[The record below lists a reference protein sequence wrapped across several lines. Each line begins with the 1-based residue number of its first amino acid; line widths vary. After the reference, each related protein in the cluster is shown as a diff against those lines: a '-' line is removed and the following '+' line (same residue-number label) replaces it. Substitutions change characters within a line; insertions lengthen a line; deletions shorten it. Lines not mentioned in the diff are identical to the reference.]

1 MSCFAGRHCF
11 VVRCNILTYL
21 ASFPSCSSEHL
32 ETLIGWLQ
40 FLSPDGL
47 GWDQAIR
54 QILQDSKQSFH
65 SRMHSPESADSGASD
80 SSSASTELFSF
91 WWHLFTSSLLTLFLL
106 SCVSHFAQYYQLLLD
121 KEDSN
126 QLRKRL
132 PHATRLELSSPST
145 GRLKLP
151 APTPVLK
158 MRRERER
165 AKMSMTTSPSGS
177 ERKRRVDNGRSYD
190 GTAEM
195 EHDRLVS
202 IGSAKKLQ

>member
-1 MSCFAGRHCF
+1 MC
-11 VVRCNILTYL
+11 L
-21 ASFPSCSSEHL
+21 CSAEHL

-54 QILQDSKQSFH
+54 QVLQDSKHSFH
-65 SRMHSPESADSGASD
+65 SRMHSRDATHADAADG
-80 SSSASTELFSF
+80 SSASTELFSV

-165 AKMSMTTSPSGS
+165 AKMSMMTSPNGS
-177 ERKRRVDNGRSYD
+177 ERKRRVDVGLSSDNGI
-190 GTAEM
+190 EM

-202 IGSAKKLQ
+202 VGSAKKHQ